1 MSPPPGRPKEG
12 SLPLGGTARS
22 AQGASMS
29 AALELQ
35 DVSAW
40 YGRARIISNASL
52 TVSAGEV
59 VALIG
64 RNGAGKTSLL
74 RSAIGLMPRCTGRVF
89 LNGIDASRL
98 PPFRRA
104 QLGLGYVPEERRIFT
119 DLTVAE
125 NLRIAARQ
133 LDGGLTESDLLELF
147 PNLADMLH
155 RPASAMSGG
164 EQQMLAVAR
173 TLAANPSVVLL
184 DEPSEGIAPL
194 VVAKM
199 REAVLAMKS
208 RGVATL
214 VSEQNVRFAA
224 AIADRAVLIE
234 LGKVVGEAS
243 RADLLTPSEAVQRV
257 LALGAAAHTI

>member
-1 MSPPPGRPKEG
+1 MSV
-12 SLPLGGTARS
+12 
-22 AQGASMS
+22 
-29 AALELQ
+29 ALELRG
-35 DVSAW
+35 VSAW
-40 YGRARIISNASL
+40 YGDARVITDATL
-52 TVSAGEV
+52 TVDAGEV

-74 RSAIGLMPRCTGRVF
+74 RAAMGLMRRCTGSVL
-89 LNGIDASRL
+89 LNGSDVSRF

-104 QLGLGYVPEERRIFT
+104 NRGLGYVPEDRRIFT
-119 DLTVAE
+119 DLTVEE
-125 NLRIAARQ
+125 NLCIASRSV
-133 LDGGLTESDLLELF
+133 DGGLTERDLLALF
-147 PNLADMLH
+147 PNLADMLE

-173 TLAANPSVVLL
+173 TLAANPAVVLL

-199 REAVLAMKS
+199 REAVLAMKQ

-224 AIADRAVLIE
+224 SIADRAVLIE
-234 LGKVVGEAS
+234 QGRVVGEAS
-243 RADLLTPSEAVQRV
+243 RAELLTPSEAVQQV
-257 LALGAAAHTI
+257 LALRDTAPTI

>member
-1 MSPPPGRPKEG
+1 VSV
-12 SLPLGGTARS
+12 
-22 AQGASMS
+22 
-29 AALELQ
+29 ALEFRG
-35 DVSAW
+35 VSAW
-40 YGRARIISNASL
+40 YGDARIIIDASL
-52 TVSAGEV
+52 SVNAGEV

-74 RSAIGLMPRCTGRVF
+74 RAAIGLMPRCTGSVL
-89 LNGIDASRL
+89 LNGSDISAL

-104 QLGLGYVPEERRIFT
+104 KRGLGYVPEDRRIFT
-119 DLTVAE
+119 DLTVEE
-125 NLRIAARQ
+125 NLRVASRP
-133 LDGGLTESDLLELF
+133 LEGGLSERDLLALF
-147 PNLADMLH
+147 PNLADMLQ

-199 REAVLAMKS
+199 REAVLAMKL

-234 LGKVVGEAS
+234 QGRVVGEAT
-243 RADLLTPSEAVQRV
+243 RAELSTPSEAVQQV
-257 LALGAAAHTI
+257 LALNTAPTIRR

>member
-1 MSPPPGRPKEG
+1 
-12 SLPLGGTARS
+12 
-22 AQGASMS
+22 
-29 AALELQ
+29 
-35 DVSAW
+35 
-40 YGRARIISNASL
+40 
-52 TVSAGEV
+52 
-59 VALIG
+59 
-64 RNGAGKTSLL
+64 
-74 RSAIGLMPRCTGRVF
+74 MPRCTGNVL
-89 LNGIDASRL
+89 LNGTDVSRL

-104 QLGLGYVPEERRIFT
+104 KLGLGYVPEDRRIFT

-133 LDGGLTESDLLELF
+133 VDGGLTEGDLLELF
-147 PNLADMLH
+147 PNLADMLQ

-173 TLAANPSVVLL
+173 SLAANPSVVLL

-194 VVAKM
+194 VVRKM

-234 LGKVVGEAS
+234 QGRVVGQATRGE
-243 RADLLTPSEAVQRV
+243 LLTPSESVRRV
-257 LALGAAAHTI
+257 LALGAATDGPRAAAPTIQR